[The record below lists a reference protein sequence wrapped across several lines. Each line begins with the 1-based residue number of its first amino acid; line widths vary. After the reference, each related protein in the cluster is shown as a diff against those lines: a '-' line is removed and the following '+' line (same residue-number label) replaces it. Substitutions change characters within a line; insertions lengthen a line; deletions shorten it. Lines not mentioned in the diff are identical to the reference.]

1 MRRKAILLAGALA
14 LVCSTA
20 WAQDD
25 AYRLGKGDKVQILT
39 FGHEDLTGE
48 FEVDANGFVKFPL
61 LGRVR
66 AEGLSLTELEETLKA
81 PLGERFIV
89 NPKISANIL
98 EYSPIYVL
106 GDVAAPAMYAYE
118 PGMTVLH
125 AVALAGGYG
134 IREPIDVAIQLIEAK
149 EALRLVF
156 NQYRAALAQQSR
168 LLAERDGLERISFA
182 VDIEENRNDPFIA
195 DLIDSEISRFQT
207 RREALIGEIEVLEK
221 QKDFYRQEISALQG
235 QLRANR
241 KQVELTE
248 LELRDL
254 EELSKKGLARRPQ
267 LLVIQRS
274 LAGFEGERTQL
285 GAYIARARQQIARTD
300 QEILNRETGY
310 RDQVLTELREV
321 QVLLQDVQLQL
332 KTSREK
338 LDQFRIRGTAGISG
352 LHEEFRDDFV
362 ITRNRGP
369 EPEEIGATEKT
380 KILPGDVIRV
390 PFPEP
395 EVPLLPQRASE
406 GDVGGDR
413 GSINYASDGRVRIAP
428 RAD

>member
-1 MRRKAILLAGALA
+1 MRQKAILLAVALA

-20 WAQDD
+20 SAQEE
-25 AYRLGKGDKVQILT
+25 AYKLGKGDKVQILT

-66 AEGLSLTELEETLKA
+66 AEGLSLTELEEALKA

-98 EYSPIYVL
+98 EYSPVFVL
-106 GDVAAPAMYAYE
+106 GDVAAPAMYPYE

-134 IREPIDVAIQLIEAK
+134 MREPIDVAIQLIDAK
-149 EALRLVF
+149 EGLRLVF
-156 NQYRAALAQQSR
+156 NQYRAAQAQRSR
-168 LLAERDGLERISFA
+168 LLAERDNLDEITFA
-182 VDIEENRNDPFIA
+182 VDIEENRNDPYVA
-195 DLIDSEISRFQT
+195 DLINSEVSRFQT
-207 RREALIGEIEVLEK
+207 RREALEGEIDVLNK
-221 QKDFYRQEISALQG
+221 QKDLFRQEISALQG

-248 LELRDL
+248 IELRDL
-254 EELSKKGLARRPQ
+254 QELSEKGLARRPQ

-310 RDQVLTELREV
+310 RDQVITELREV
-321 QVLLQDVQLQL
+321 QVLLEDLQLRL
-332 KTSREK
+332 KTSRER
-338 LDQFRIRGTAGISG
+338 LDQFRLRGSHGVSG
-352 LHEEFRDDFV
+352 LHEEFRDNFV

-369 EPEEIGATEKT
+369 EPEEIAATEKT
-380 KILPGDVIRV
+380 KILPGDVVRV
-390 PFPEP
+390 PFPDAEDPVLP
-395 EVPLLPQRASE
+395 ERA
-406 GDVGGDR
+406 GGDT
-413 GSINYASDGRVRIAP
+413 GSVTYASDGRVRLAP
-428 RAD
+428 RAE